1 MFDDTLG
8 AAFIGFAVAT
18 VFYGILMVQMYSYFQ
33 RYTLDRP
40 LYKLLVAVVWLLE
53 TVHSVFSGHAVYHY
67 AISSFGNPIALL
79 IPTWSVIAQILVGVG
94 LSHWH
99 AGTHSHS
106 DIIFVQACISVL
118 VKCAFTMRVWR
129 FSGNN
134 VVLTGGILA
143 LSFSVLVMSV
153 ILTIQAFQLETF
165 AEQPKIKWLTTAV
178 LATSVFTDLVI
189 AASLTYFLHHLRNAF
204 SANTLIN
211 GLIAYSLETGAI
223 TSVCG
228 IATVVSFDILPTTF
242 VYLSFFFI
250 LSKLYSNSLLATL
263 NTRRVV
269 RGRGTDRTPGTNG
282 EFTIIHSA
290 GPVQTTHSI
299 FGQVDWSKQPADIEV
314 NVLKEVV
321 SDEHRGKSVED
332 SPDSSYS
339 YNRFATERHVYGR
352 TTEYSSV
359 ADRYGVRA
367 PERAA
372 RF

>member
-67 AISSFGNPIALL
+67 AISSFGNPFALL
-79 IPTWSVIAQILVGVG
+79 IPTWSVIAQILVG
-94 LSHWH
+94 
-99 AGTHSHS
+99 
-106 DIIFVQACISVL
+106 ACISVL

-134 VVLTGGILA
+134 VVLTGIILA
-143 LSFSVLVMSV
+143 LSFSILVMSV

-165 AEQPKIKWLTTAV
+165 AEQPKLKWLTTAV

-228 IATVVSFDILPTTF
+228 IATLISFDILPTTF
-242 VYLSFFFI
+242 VYLSFFFV

-282 EFTIIHSA
+282 EFTIVHSA

-321 SDEHRGKSVED
+321 SDERRGKSVED

-339 YNRFATERHVYGR
+339 YNRFATERHVYGG
-352 TTEYSSV
+352 TAEYPSA
-359 ADRYGVRA
+359 ADGYGVRA
-367 PERAA
+367 PERAT

>member
-18 VFYGILMVQMYSYFQ
+18 LFYGILMVQMYSYFQ

-67 AISSFGNPIALL
+67 AISSFGNPFALL
-79 IPTWSVIAQILVGVG
+79 IPTWSVTAQILVGVG
-94 LSHWH
+94 LYLGASEMCVHNESMEIQRQQCN
-99 AGTHSHS
+99 AYREY
-106 DIIFVQACISVL
+106 L
-118 VKCAFTMRVWR
+118 
-129 FSGNN
+129 
-134 VVLTGGILA
+134 
-143 LSFSVLVMSV
+143 MSV
-153 ILTIQAFQLETF
+153 ILTIQAFHLETF

-204 SANTLIN
+204 SANTLVN
-211 GLIAYSLETGAI
+211 DLIAYSLETGAI

-228 IATVVSFDILPTTF
+228 IATLVSFDILPTTF
-242 VYLSFFFI
+242 VYLSFFFV

-263 NTRRVV
+263 NTRRIV

-282 EFTIIHSA
+282 EFTIVHSA

-321 SDEHRGKSVED
+321 SDEHRAKSGED

-352 TTEYSSV
+352 ATEYSSV

-372 RF
+372 QF